1 MCVLFSAFYTVKG
14 SNKSNIKGD
23 QGDQVSQP
31 AHLVVQQEF
40 VFLEDFMTMNGFD
53 IEFILS
59 DPNNN

>member
-23 QGDQVSQP
+23 QVSQP
-31 AHLVVQQEF
+31 VHLVVQQEF

-59 DPNNN
+59 DANNN